1 MKQLKKIQGDQ
12 LPIDELLPEVDA
24 IGHKPVKK
32 PLKKRPLYRVRKSN
46 PQENRTNTSS
56 GANGE
61 FGQNRTL
68 SLKVFSCMTY
78 RIL

>member
-56 GANGE
+56 QRVNATRHE
-61 FGQNRTL
+61 
-68 SLKVFSCMTY
+68 VFA
-78 RIL
+78 LD